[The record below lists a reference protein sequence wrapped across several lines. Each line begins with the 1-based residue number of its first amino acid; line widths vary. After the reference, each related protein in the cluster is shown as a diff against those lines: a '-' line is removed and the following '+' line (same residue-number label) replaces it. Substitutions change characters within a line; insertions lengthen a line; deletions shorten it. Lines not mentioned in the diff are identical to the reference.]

1 MADDRTVEVPKVNR
15 VLYEAAKHSAAA
27 MFRLGERLKVHG
39 LEHVPRSGPAIVA
52 PNHLSVHDSTVLL
65 AVLPRV
71 TRFIGKDE
79 YVKNWTT
86 RWYFLALGNIPVDR
100 SRADSGVAALDAAA
114 AVLRAGDLFGIFPEG
129 TRSKDGRLHRGR
141 TGAARLALRTG
152 ASIIPVGLTGTNQ
165 IQGATDA
172 ITTFRLGKAVTVRIG
187 EPIAVDRYLRLDPT
201 RAPRT
206 MTDDV
211 MFEISQLSGQQYVDE
226 YMQRPDEVA

>member
-1 MADDRTVEVPKVNR
+1 MAEDRTVEVPKVNR
-15 VLYEAAKHSAAA
+15 VLYEAARQAAVA
-27 MFRLGERLKVHG
+27 LFRFGERLHVHG

-100 SRADSGVAALDAAA
+100 SRADSGAAALDAAA
-114 AVLRAGDLFGIFPEG
+114 AVLRGGDLFGIFPEG
-129 TRSKDGRLHRGR
+129 TRSTDGRLHRGR

-152 ASIIPVGLTGTNQ
+152 AAILPVGLTGTDQ
-165 IQGATDA
+165 IQGPADP
-172 ITTFRLGKAVTVRIG
+172 ITTFRVGKAVTVRIG
-187 EPIAVDRYLRLDPT
+187 EPITVDRYQRLEPT

-206 MTDDV
+206 MTDDL
-211 MFEISQLSGQQYVDE
+211 MYEIGQLSGQQYVDQ
-226 YMQRPDEVA
+226 YMRRPDEVA